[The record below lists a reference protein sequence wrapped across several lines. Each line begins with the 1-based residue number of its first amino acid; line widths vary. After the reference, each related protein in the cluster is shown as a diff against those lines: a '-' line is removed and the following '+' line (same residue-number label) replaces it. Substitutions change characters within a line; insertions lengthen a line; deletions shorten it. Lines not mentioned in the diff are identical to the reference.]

1 MSLKGGKQM
10 THNQIDYAKHK
21 EEVRHNQI
29 VEAETNRQNVA
40 SLSETIRNNTV
51 VSAENARHNQQ
62 YELETNRHNVA
73 SEQIE
78 RDKNVINREH
88 YVRQDAVAKQNANET
103 QRNNKFNNEVDVGK
117 LNVDSRYKSA
127 LIETAYSNAAANT
140 RNAGTNA
147 LNSINAAQN
156 NAWNYEINKEK
167 MKQGNTAVN
176 SQANLNR
183 AKTIKTYVDTA
194 GSTLDLANNVI
205 GSASKWITGAKA
217 KNYQYSFK

>member
-1 MSLKGGKQM
+1 M
-10 THNQIDYAKHK
+10 THNQIDYAKHL
-21 EEVRHNQI
+21 EDIRHNQI
-29 VEAETNRQNVA
+29 VEKETNRQNVA
-40 SLSETIRNNTV
+40 SLNETIRNNTV
-51 VSAENARHNQQ
+51 MSAENVRHNQQ

-78 RDKNVINREH
+78 RDKNIINRDH

-117 LNVDSRYKSA
+117 LNIDSRYKSA

-140 RNAGTNA
+140 RNASTNA
-147 LNSINAAQN
+147 LNSINSAQN
-156 NAWNYEINKEK
+156 NAWNYAINQEK
-167 MKQGNTAVN
+167 MKQGSTVVN
-176 SQANLNR
+176 SQVNLNR

-194 GSTLDLANNVI
+194 GSTLDLANNIVE
-205 GSASKWITGAKA
+205 SASKWIAGAKA